1 MNGLSSKEEYTA
13 LQGASASCRALFLH
27 SKGNRY
33 QILLYRSS
41 FAMHDMPEDDGL
53 LGRRPFIIAGL
64 PMYNE
69 EETIGTVVTRALR
82 HVDAVICI
90 DDGSSDSSARI
101 AEACGAIVV
110 RHRVNRGYGGAL
122 KTMFVKASEMDVD
135 ALVMLDSDGQHQTE
149 DIPRLLAP
157 ILSGQADFAIGSRF
171 VEGGGGTDMP
181 AYRRLGIKVITAAS
195 NLSSDL
201 DIKDTQSGFRAFS
214 RKALDRLRFDA
225 EGMELSLEML
235 EDAHDKQLVITEVPT
250 IIRYDV
256 PKGSN
261 FTAVSHGFT
270 VMTWALLSL
279 SQKKPLLVLGIPGF
293 GLLAAGAAMG
303 MRTAQGFTTQID
315 TVIGDGMSA
324 IWIGVLGLSLMAT
337 GLVLQSAR
345 GLLRHLLVREFGL
358 D

>member
-1 MNGLSSKEEYTA
+1 MGDAHTDETK
-13 LQGASASCRALFLH
+13 R
-27 SKGNRY
+27 
-33 QILLYRSS
+33 
-41 FAMHDMPEDDGL
+41 
-53 LGRRPFIIAGL
+53 FIVAGM

-69 EETIGTVVTRALR
+69 EETIGTVVTMALKY
-82 HVDAVICI
+82 VDAVICI

-101 AEACGAIVV
+101 AEKCGAIVI

-122 KTMFVKASEMDVD
+122 KSLFIKAKEINSD
-135 ALVMLDSDGQHQTE
+135 ALVVLDSDGQHETS
-149 DIPRLLAP
+149 DIPKLLEP
-157 ILSGQADFAIGSRF
+157 IMSGQADFTIGSRF
-171 VEGGGGTDMP
+171 INGGGGTDMP

-201 DIKDTQSGFRAFS
+201 GIKDTQSGFRAFS
-214 RKALDRLRFDA
+214 RSAIERLRFDS

-235 EDAHDKQLVITEVPT
+235 EDAHEKNLTIQEVPT

-270 VMTWALLSL
+270 VLSWALLSL
-279 SQKKPLLVLGIPGF
+279 SQKKPLLVLGIPGL
-293 GLLAAGAAMG
+293 GLLATGAAMG
-303 MRTAQGFTTQID
+303 LNLAQGVTGQID
-315 TVIGDGMSA
+315 NYIGTGLSA
-324 IWIGVLGLSLMAT
+324 VWIGVLGLSLMAT

-345 GLLRHLLVREFGL
+345 GFLKHLLVKEFGL

>member
-1 MNGLSSKEEYTA
+1 MN
-13 LQGASASCRALFLH
+13 
-27 SKGNRY
+27 
-33 QILLYRSS
+33 
-41 FAMHDMPEDDGL
+41 DG
-53 LGRRPFIIAGL
+53 GRELPFGKNLVIAGM

-69 EETIGTVVTRALR
+69 EETIGTVVTQTLK

-122 KTMFVKASEMDVD
+122 KSLFIKARDMDVD
-135 ALVMLDSDGQHQTE
+135 ALVVLDSDGQHKAE
-149 DIPRLLAP
+149 DIPKLLSP
-157 ILSGQADFAIGSRF
+157 IIANEADFVIGSRF
-171 VEGGGGTDMP
+171 IEGGGGTDMP

-195 NLSSDL
+195 NMSRDIS
-201 DIKDTQSGFRAFS
+201 IKDTQSGFRAFS
-214 RKALDRLRFDA
+214 KKALEILRFDS

-235 EDAHDKQLVITEVPT
+235 EDAHEKRLSIKEVPT
-250 IIRYDV
+250 MIRYDV

-270 VMTWALLSL
+270 VLSWALVSL
-279 SQKKPLLVLGIPGF
+279 SHKKPLLVLGLPGL
-293 GLLAAGAAMG
+293 GLFATGAAMG
-303 MRTAQGFTTQID
+303 LNLAQNVTGQID
-315 TVIGDGMSA
+315 SYIGPGLSA

-345 GLLRHLLVREFGL
+345 GFLRHLIVKEFGL

>member
-1 MNGLSSKEEYTA
+1 VEMGDAHADEAK
-13 LQGASASCRALFLH
+13 R
-27 SKGNRY
+27 
-33 QILLYRSS
+33 
-41 FAMHDMPEDDGL
+41 
-53 LGRRPFIIAGL
+53 FIVAGM

-69 EETIGTVVTRALR
+69 EETIGTVVTMALR
-82 HVDAVICI
+82 YADAVICV

-101 AEACGAIVV
+101 AEKCGAIVV

-122 KTMFVKASEMDVD
+122 KSLFIKAREINAD
-135 ALVMLDSDGQHQTE
+135 ALVVLDSDGQHETS
-149 DIPRLLAP
+149 DIPNLLEP
-157 ILSGQADFAIGSRF
+157 ILSGQADFTIGSRF
-171 VEGGGGTDMP
+171 INGGGGTDMP

-201 DIKDTQSGFRAFS
+201 GIKDTQSGFRAFS
-214 RKALDRLRFDA
+214 RSAIERLRFDS

-235 EDAHDKQLVITEVPT
+235 EDAHDKNLIIQEVPT

-270 VMTWALLSL
+270 VLSWALLSL
-279 SQKKPLLVLGIPGF
+279 SQKKPLLVLGIPGL
-293 GLLAAGAAMG
+293 GLLATGAAMG
-303 MRTAQGFTTQID
+303 LNLAQGVTGQID
-315 TVIGDGMSA
+315 NYIGTGLSA
-324 IWIGVLGLSLMAT
+324 VWIGVLGLSLMAT

-345 GLLRHLLVREFGL
+345 GFLKHLLVKEFGL

>member
-1 MNGLSSKEEYTA
+1 MIRSVDSK
-13 LQGASASCRALFLH
+13 
-27 SKGNRY
+27 K
-33 QILLYRSS
+33 
-41 FAMHDMPEDDGL
+41 
-53 LGRRPFIIAGL
+53 PFIVAGM

-69 EETIGTVVTRALR
+69 EETIGTVVITALR

-101 AEACGAIVV
+101 AEACGALVI

-122 KTMFVKASEMDVD
+122 KTLFVKAKEMEVD
-135 ALVMLDSDGQHQTE
+135 ALVVLDSDGQHRSE
-149 DIPRLLAP
+149 DIP
-157 ILSGQADFAIGSRF
+157 IGSRF
-171 VEGGGGTDMP
+171 VEGGSGTHMP

-201 DIKDTQSGFRAFS
+201 GIKDTQSGFRAFS
-214 RKALDRLRFDA
+214 RTALDRLRFDS

-235 EDAHDKQLVITEVPT
+235 EDAREKQLDIVEVPT
-250 IIRYDV
+250 VIRYDV

-270 VMTWALLSL
+270 VLTWAMLSL
-279 SQKKPLLVLGIPGF
+279 SQKKPLLVLGLPGF
-293 GLLAAGAAMG
+293 GLLATGAAMG
-303 MRTAQGFTTQID
+303 MNAARGVTTQID
-315 TVIGDGMSA
+315 SFLGPGLSA
-324 IWIGVLGLSLMAT
+324 VWIGVLGLSLMAT

-345 GLLRHLLVREFGL
+345 GFLRHLLVREFGL